1 MQTEGA
7 RAGTAHHGSFA
18 VARRRKWL
26 IVQAVVLAA
35 AAAVAFSL
43 TQATTAAA
51 APGGPIET
59 AIQFGGADPGTEGLI
74 LDRIRAANAT
84 KVRLTVHWASV
95 APAVRPAGF
104 DASDP
109 GDPSYQWSGIDLA
122 VRTIVAKG
130 LTPFVTVYDAPRWA
144 ERGQGEA
151 HLGDLRPDVGALSA
165 FATAIARRYAG
176 GYAGLPRVRFW
187 QVWNEPNITIYLRPQ
202 FVGGRP
208 AAPSLYRQMV
218 NAFARS
224 VHAVRADNK
233 VIAGGMSP
241 FTLQAGDIHTMA
253 PLRFMRELLCM
264 SAGPKPRR
272 TCRTKTEFDIWSH
285 HPYTS
290 GDATHS
296 AERPDDVSLGDMGEM
311 KALLDAAVLA
321 GQVRHR
327 QPVDFWVT
335 EIGWD
340 SSPHDPGGV
349 PVRIHAR
356 WIAEAVYRMWEV
368 GVRVIC
374 WLQLR
379 DTPFPEQNFQA
390 GFYALGPGGTLETD
404 RPKPALA
411 AFRFPF
417 VAYRDAGAIRV
428 WGLAPGRKRATVVLE
443 RGKAGSWRRLATL
456 KADRYGVFSGTF
468 RGPSTAAE
476 FVRARVAG
484 APPALPFSLRPVAD
498 RRVNPFGT

>member
-1 MQTEGA
+1 MT
-7 RAGTAHHGSFA
+7 
-18 VARRRKWL
+18 
-26 IVQAVVLAA
+26 AVVLIP
-35 AAAVAFSL
+35 AAAVAFAL
-43 TQATTAAA
+43 TQPHVGARFTGAPTAAA
-51 APGGPIET
+51 ANRAAAPAPAPAGPIET
-59 AIQFGGADPGTEGLI
+59 AVQFGAEAGSEGMI
-74 LDRIRAANAT
+74 ADRIRAANAT
-84 KVRLTVHWASV
+84 KVRLNVRWTNI

-104 DASDP
+104 KASDP
-109 GDPSYQWSGIDLA
+109 GEPAYNWGGLDQALRAITA
-122 VRTIVAKG
+122 EG
-130 LTPFVTVYDAPRWA
+130 LTPFLTVFDAPLWA
-144 ERGQGEA
+144 EQGKGEA
-151 HLGDLRPDVGALSA
+151 ESHLGDLKPDVAALSA

-176 GYAGLPRVRFW
+176 GYAGLPRVRYW
-187 QVWNEPNITIYLRPQ
+187 QVWNEPNVTVYLRPQ
-202 FVGGRP
+202 FVGGRL
-208 AAPSLYRQMV
+208 AAPSRYRQMV

-241 FTLQAGDIHTMA
+241 FTLRAGDIHTVA

-264 SAGPKPRR
+264 SSGPKPRR
-272 TCRTKTEFDIWSH
+272 TCRTTIEFDIWAH

-290 GDATHS
+290 GDASHS

-311 KALLDAAVLA
+311 KALLDAAVRA

-335 EIGWD
+335 EFSWD
-340 SSPHDPGGV
+340 SSPPDPRGV

-356 WIAEAVYRMWEV
+356 WVAEAVYRMWQV
-368 GVRVIC
+368 GVKVIS
-374 WLQLR
+374 WHQLR

-390 GFYALGPGGTLETD
+390 GLYALGPGGKPESD

-417 VAYRDAGAIRV
+417 VAYRDAREIRV
-428 WGLAPGRKRATVVLE
+428 WGLAPGRKRTTVVIE
-443 RGKAGSWRRLATL
+443 RGSAGAWRRLATL
-456 KADRYGVFSGTF
+456 RSNRYGIFSGTF
-468 RGPSTAAE
+468 EVPSTAAE

-484 APPALPFSLRPVAD
+484 ASPALPFSLRPVPD